1 MSSPECWI
9 AWTRL
14 NTLEMLWMENGRR
27 ASPAWNSS
35 PSRLHGDPQLVRLD
49 AGERGDVVGDLA
61 APDQRADFI
70 ENLVQQLLHDDLRGD
85 TGAPTRAHPGQRECA
100 AS

>member
-35 PSRLHGDPQLVRLD
+35 PSRLYTAIPSWFGSTPAS
-49 AGERGDVVGDLA
+49 AGM
-61 APDQRADFI
+61 
-70 ENLVQQLLHDDLRGD
+70 
-85 TGAPTRAHPGQRECA
+85 
-100 AS
+100 